1 MKWWNVKAEKEVYQ
15 SDDGDVI
22 IVSPTEEE
30 DFDFEIKLIFDN
42 FAREIII
49 KTNLEHKDKM
59 IKMLQR
65 EAEVPGKSNFSIFL
79 K

>member
-15 SDDGDVI
+15 NEDGDVV
-22 IVSPTEEE
+22 IVSPIEEE
-30 DFDFEIKLIFDN
+30 NFDFEIKLIFDS

-49 KTNLEHKDKM
+49 KTKLEHKDKM